1 MTYSIIAYDHE
12 SGAYGVAIQSHWFN
26 VGRDSPW
33 VRLGVGAVLTQ
44 ATTDPSYGWRGLDA
58 MAEGIEPAQALQT
71 LLSDDPLAERRQVAM
86 MGTDGRV
93 SVHTGDVC
101 IPHASH
107 VTGRGWAV
115 LGNLLVGPAVI
126 ESMAESFP
134 DAVGTLAER
143 MVEALEAAERA
154 GGDVRGRQSA
164 AIRVAP
170 GIGELAEG
178 DEPGVDISIADHPD
192 PVAELRRLVEV
203 DRAYRALR
211 RGQRAL
217 DSSDIAEARAQFA
230 LASQLRH
237 GVEVDFWR
245 ALGTARMGE
254 MDEAVRI
261 LKSVFD
267 TRPPFAELLARLGDV
282 DEVAADLGRRLDN

>member
-58 MAEGIEPAQALQT
+58 IAEGIEPAEALQT

-86 MGTDGRV
+86 MDTDGRV
-93 SVHTGDVC
+93 SVHTGDMC

-134 DAVGTLAER
+134 YAVGTLAER

-154 GGDVRGRQSA
+154 GGDVRGQQSA

-170 GIGELAEG
+170 GTDELAEG
-178 DEPGVDISIADHPD
+178 DEPGVDISIADHPN

-267 TRPPFAELLARLGDV
+267 TGPPFAELLARLADV